1 MTTEIHPTAIVE
13 NGAKLGEGVKVGPY
27 CIVSAEVSLDDGVEL
42 VSHAVVAG
50 ATSIG
55 ANSRIFPFAS
65 VGHPP
70 QDLKY
75 HGEKSR
81 LEIGANTVIREHVTI
96 NPGTEGGGLLT
107 RIGNNCLF
115 MVGSHV
121 AHDCKLGD
129 HVILVNNATLA
140 GHVVVEDWAI
150 LGGLS
155 AVHQFCRI
163 GKHAMVGG
171 KTGVAQDVIPY
182 GSVIGNRAKLQGL
195 NIVGLKRRNFSREM
209 IHELRKAYRLIF
221 AEEGTMAE
229 RLKDVEEDFRDNEA
243 VMDIVR
249 FIREDS
255 SRAICQPSL
264 DDAA

>member
-1 MTTEIHPTAIVE
+1 MTADIHPTAIVE
-13 NGAKLGEGVKVGPY
+13 DGATLGEGVKVGPY
-27 CIVSAEVSLDDGVEL
+27 CIVGPDVALDDGVDL
-42 VSHAVVAG
+42 VSHAVVTG
-50 ATSIG
+50 QTRIG

-96 NPGTEGGGLLT
+96 NPGTEGGGMLT
-107 RIGNNCLF
+107 RIGANCLF

-121 AHDCKLGD
+121 AHDCKIAD

-140 GHVVVEDWAI
+140 GHVIVEDWAI

-182 GSVIGNRAKLQGL
+182 GSVTGNRAKLQGL
-195 NIVGLKRRNFSREM
+195 NIVGLKRRNFNREM

-229 RLKDVEEDFRDNEA
+229 RLKDVEEDFADNEA